1 MFETCRAV
9 SPRVPLDAGTDLDAS
24 KNQPQSV
31 LACGGCFRM
40 SEIKIPE
47 MRTALLYFT
56 FIMGTLTRNH
66 EVSLAMKIQQASTEE
81 LANEDVG

>member
-1 MFETCRAV
+1 M
-9 SPRVPLDAGTDLDAS
+9 P
-24 KNQPQSV
+24 
-31 LACGGCFRM
+31 
-40 SEIKIPE
+40 EIKIPE

-56 FIMGTLTRNH
+56 FIMGTPTRSH